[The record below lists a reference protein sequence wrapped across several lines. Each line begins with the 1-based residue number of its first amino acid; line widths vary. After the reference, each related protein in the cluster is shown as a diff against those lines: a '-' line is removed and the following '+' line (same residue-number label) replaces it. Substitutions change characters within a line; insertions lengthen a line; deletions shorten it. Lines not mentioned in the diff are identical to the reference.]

1 MKVKQ
6 LKQELK
12 QLTNKQLLAELS
24 KEYDNLRDL
33 QFKVKMRELKNIKAI
48 KQSRQKIARILT
60 FLRQNLEKETPKGEN
75 K

>member
-60 FLRQNLEKETPKGEN
+60 FLRQNLEKEIPKGES